1 MVKVSVEVS
10 FNLNDKPN
18 KDGKYPHKIISL
30 NGQSVSDLVIWA
42 TNTKEVET
50 IATHIY
56 NIGIDL
62 KNGLIDKGEAI
73 RLYNHYTK

>member
-1 MVKVSVEVS
+1 MVQVEMQ
-10 FNLNDKPN
+10 FNTNDTPN
-18 KDGKYPHKIISL
+18 KDGKYPHKITSI
-30 NGQSVSDLVIWA
+30 NYQPVSDLVIWA
-42 TNTKEVET
+42 TSTKQVQT

-62 KNGLIDKGEAI
+62 KNGLIDKGEAM